1 MMDKIIMKKEDEDL
15 SKEKVQEVYKNIL
28 DNFPFEKYEKLIEG
42 LEKIMTDPKMKKE
55 IKLYFKELSK

>member
-1 MMDKIIMKKEDEDL
+1 MKKEDEDL